1 MNTRKEDILDQ
12 MPPDFRLPEVEI
24 SKTCQRMAQL
34 HQLEE
39 SQKQQSLLAMKLQF
53 ISVKFDCVSK
63 I

>member
-34 HQLEE
+34 HQAEE